1 MGKPSN
7 VKKNTVALYS
17 KTLASADKLVD
28 AYLPEKDGMVA
39 KSPVMLVKKTLKRGK
54 TYTVATVKRVATAVK
69 TAPGAFKKSCMQVYK
84 TVVDKAMKLKT
95 MKMKIKIL
103 SVADMKAK
111 VTPLIEA
118 GSAKGALYISAT
130 DKMLLKYQYT
140 AAVRNFAVS
149 MYTAKLAPVLN
160 PLIAKY
166 VPTPKKAAAPA
177 KAIEPVMAPKPVPVP
192 PVPVATDAM
201 AEMTEPAPE
210 EPKKKKK
217 SKKQVLPD
225 PDAEMLAEEAPV
237 ETMTM

>member
-1 MGKPSN
+1 MG
-7 VKKNTVALYS
+7 
-17 KTLASADKLVD
+17 
-28 AYLPEKDGMVA
+28 DGMVA

-130 DKMLLKYQYT
+130 DKMLLKYKYT
-140 AAVRNFAVS
+140 SAVRNFAVS
-149 MYTAKLAPVLN
+149 MYTAKLAPVLD

-177 KAIEPVMAPKPVPVP
+177 KAIEPVMAAKPV

>member
-1 MGKPSN
+1 
-7 VKKNTVALYS
+7 
-17 KTLASADKLVD
+17 
-28 AYLPEKDGMVA
+28 
-39 KSPVMLVKKTLKRGK
+39 
-54 TYTVATVKRVATAVK
+54 
-69 TAPGAFKKSCMQVYK
+69 
-84 TVVDKAMKLKT
+84 
-95 MKMKIKIL
+95 
-103 SVADMKAK
+103 
-111 VTPLIEA
+111 
-118 GSAKGALYISAT
+118 
-130 DKMLLKYQYT
+130 MLLKYQYT
-140 AAVRNFAVS
+140 SAVRNFAVS

-192 PVPVATDAM
+192 VLPVPVATDAM